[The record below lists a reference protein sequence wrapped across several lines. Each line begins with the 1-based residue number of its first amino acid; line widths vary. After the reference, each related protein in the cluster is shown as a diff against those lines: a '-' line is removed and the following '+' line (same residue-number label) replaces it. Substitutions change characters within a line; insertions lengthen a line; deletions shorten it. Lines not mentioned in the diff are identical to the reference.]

1 MKSVNFGARKITKSI
16 SILTSSSTLGTKHNI
31 MRLAVVLLMLPVAM
45 TSWAGGGSTT
55 YYARAGVAVK
65 TGSGTVYV
73 DTKSDF
79 STANNTS
86 TSTTVTYSANLSS
99 TTQNTE
105 VGPFYIKAVPATDW
119 RFDSWEFSGWST
131 NPSTSTASTN
141 GKISASE
148 TGQSQT
154 THTAKATF
162 KQISIASVSPTTV
175 TLNPTDARTSCSDY
189 TGSVAFT
196 TSNDN
201 AAAQIGTPTFTNTG
215 SGTWTA
221 TNSWAKGTST
231 VTYTFKGN
239 GYYGGSG
246 TNSGSRSNS
255 ATLTLPTAGGTSS
268 KSVTFTANFPSLVLS
283 DATENNKA
291 YPINPTT
298 DGTGTVVFPVQY
310 CDGAFDFTATITG
323 ASGGTFTPGTI
334 SFTQTDATTG
344 SGNITIPFTFNA
356 GGAEG
361 DFSATLTLTPQA
373 NTGGTAK
380 SVTITAYA
388 EAEATNDVS
397 VTTAGGVTTEYAT
410 FAAGLTA
417 ANASAGCTLKL
428 LRNIDLGTI
437 TATNNITKA
446 MTIDLNGK
454 ELRAA
459 VNATSVGVLTI
470 TAAVAVTIKD
480 SKTGGKIINEIARNS
495 EIRTIFVNKANAT
508 LTLQSGTIA
517 VNNLGQYAS
526 AANADLGV
534 AKYASCSARVIHQI
548 AGSTVNINGGKI
560 EAYGTRSVYGIVQGS
575 SAATNKAGTT
585 VLNITGGE
593 IYTEGPYSII
603 GVYAYGKV
611 NFSGGSINTH
621 VTTDMVDA
629 RYAATATQNKY
640 NGYGYGIRMEP
651 SASATATSCYAGIL
665 NMTGGTINVTN
676 DRSYNGNYPN
686 YGVMFNAGAANIA
699 SGKTATDGS
708 LSQKASAT
716 GSITGG
722 EINVTSGTQ
731 YSHGVY
737 VLGNYNSYDNT
748 HHVVQV
754 KNCKITSKAYVCA
767 YGISAWAGIN
777 TTNGGCYLG
786 DVDITDCEIY
796 CESLN
801 TTSPSPVF
809 VYATSTTIFQDAN
822 ATTAPI
828 YHGEYAVA
836 GKATINSGTFTS
848 LSKTSSAYGAATST
862 RAKTVYSDETTVAA
876 NRKLG
881 GNAEAYPIL
890 IIHGGTFKAT
900 STTTTARAVSS
911 GGYTTIDGGTFE
923 AYATTTTAQGLY
935 AVSGKLTATGVT
947 VTASA
952 TGNAYGAMADCGIPA
967 GNQAQTGFAYAGE
980 LELNNCDITATTRTA
995 TEARGVFVN
1004 ATNKLHTWAG
1014 FHTDS
1019 TSNKWAAATTA
1030 EYYRQMFPCTREGRD
1045 SVGIAIAGKATING
1059 GTIRATAATTT
1070 AYGIYAAGSQD
1081 VMLDSIA
1088 IPELTV
1094 KNATII
1100 SKTNGTTSAW
1110 GIYTQGETLVDG
1122 CDITVKPT
1130 TTTGYGI
1137 MALAANDAKATVK
1150 DTKIDVTATTSAY
1163 GIHGNVD
1170 INATHGLDR
1179 HGNFVLE
1186 DGNEVTAT
1194 TTGGNTAYGI
1204 FLNATKRAITA
1215 TTNSSYRPGDY
1226 ANAATAIVNGG
1237 KYTATASGTTAYAAA
1252 VADPVLQ
1259 GEATATPTLIING
1272 GKFKGTATSTFAD
1285 VSVNGEP
1292 GYYVLNGGYYVLDE
1306 NLDKKLGEG
1315 MNKVAVKSGTPEYTE
1330 GYRWRVTDNMTGEY
1344 VCKIKENATSYASL
1358 EEALQVVNAAPTNNW
1373 TIIMIA
1379 NYTLAKG
1386 DYVLPAKTTLLI
1398 PYYSSQTTIIG
1409 TGGKIGNPSNNVET
1423 YEAPTPLYKL
1433 TFANG
1438 VNMSVY
1444 GTIEASA
1451 ITYLSNQGLTT
1462 HGTGV
1467 VSGKFGWLYLNEGSH
1482 IDLESG
1488 STLIAWGFVTGKGEI
1503 NAKNGSKI
1511 YEDFQIGDWR
1521 GGTVESDV
1529 VDNKNGLDSKSV
1541 FVITH
1546 YYYQNVECPVTYRP
1560 GAYAYGYGGTYMYN
1574 NSFFT
1579 IEQAV
1584 PLTSPVAMVGISSA
1598 MFLMDPATAGED
1610 TWVRK
1615 EYDTETDYV
1624 NWTMNSG
1631 ASLGSI
1637 RIALNLPIV
1646 GNMDVNSSDYVLP
1659 ITSNFNVVANYGD
1672 VEISNHV
1679 CFLPGSKLTIKKE
1692 GTVTIPSSQR
1702 VFFYDQDD
1710 WSSYGGYWF
1719 NPYYSPSWKV
1729 NPRVA
1734 TIGNKASVKMP
1745 DAEVLVEGLLNVNG
1759 AIYTT
1764 SGGANIYST
1773 RENAG
1778 KVKFNSTL
1786 PAATAAVASNTNK
1799 KQSTTLFQMTGNGP
1813 NYEGKALNPAWLK
1826 NEDGT
1831 YSKPTSSNTSA
1842 GDTWVYMQSLTSDTY
1857 EWTKAS
1863 EDGCFTIRSTGDTKT
1878 YVHPSDWVA
1887 VDYVNGNNAYPS
1899 EDGTRM
1905 FVNTEA
1911 VTSSAS
1917 CKWWDV
1923 NPIPEVID
1931 GTTYY
1936 VANNEN
1942 FPNYGTYYY
1951 WDNSVSYW
1959 KPKKITVTWQNE
1971 DGTKITNGTYGDEYS
1986 FNTSPQFYGT
1996 NPKKT
2001 STAIEKYDWIGWR
2014 DAEGNIY
2021 DKNATLPRATS
2032 NVTYTAYFNTTKYQY
2047 TITFKNDDNSDLW
2060 AGLVD
2065 AGTTGAELQ
2074 ALFEQKYNE
2083 KTGNTIPQKAPTI
2096 DKVFSFSAWDKTLD
2110 IVTAAATYT
2119 ASYTWVTRQY
2129 TITFLNYNAVDVL
2142 YTVDVDYNTRPTYS
2156 GVTPFRAN
2164 TSAYSYDWTGWQQGS
2179 NTYGTSATLPVVTGN
2194 ISYIATFEQT
2204 ELQYQVFFKRQD
2216 GSIIDAPKFS
2226 YEETPS
2232 AFPANPTMV
2241 STVSTD
2247 YTFREWSPATL
2258 APVTEDG
2265 MVYTALFDESVRQYT
2280 AHFVNYNGTTLN
2292 ADQTIGY
2299 NTVPTYTGTTPIKPN
2314 DSRNSYEFSGWAWAA
2329 GDGWEAGSV
2338 GAGETLP
2345 AIRGEITFTAQYT
2358 PTLLQ
2363 FDVIYQRE
2371 DGFVILRDKKKWGE
2385 TTAFPTTFTGAT
2397 SGLDYDD
2404 ETYSYTFD
2412 HWSPAAVVTPVTAD
2426 ATYTAYY
2433 NRSIKTYSIT
2443 TIGISPAGYGSVSP
2457 ASLSGIPGGSA
2468 ITVNGNTLTVNGATI
2483 TATPAAADAQYTYT
2497 FDHWNN
2503 VPATITGNIST
2514 IEAVFTRTVNTYTV
2528 TWQNADGTVLETD
2541 ENVEYGTTPTYDS
2554 ATPTKDADADGVY
2567 TFNTWTPAVGAITGN
2582 TTYTATFSSVAP
2594 VASVTV
2600 SGATTYYATVA
2611 DAIAFANGKTNAEVT
2626 ILKDATVT
2634 SEIAITAAMTID
2646 LNGKTVSST
2655 LATATGVF
2663 KINAS
2668 GKTVTINGAGG
2679 TISHTANAG
2688 VFGIYA
2694 GSGTLN
2700 MTDVTVIADG
2710 STSVRGIYVR
2720 GASGSTATVTLTDV
2734 TVEARTSAA
2743 NNIAVYTYAYT
2754 DVTINSGTYTTTTGT
2769 GTRYAVYARSE
2780 TGSKITIK
2788 GGKFNGTDK
2797 DVYKNGDNATISI
2810 SGGYYVHQNNIG
2822 NYCVANH
2829 YVLPLTGKDPY
2840 KYEVAEAYTVS
2851 FINEG
2856 TTLQSG
2862 YVKKGATPTYTGST
2876 PTKDADA
2883 QYTYSFNGWTP
2894 AIEPVTSAQEYTAT
2908 YSSTINKYSVT
2919 FNLQGHGA
2927 DIDAQTID
2935 YDSRVT
2941 KPTDPTDAE
2950 YDFGGWFKEET
2961 CTTPWNFENDV
2972 VSGAIVLYAKWTIKK
2987 YTLTV
2992 NVNDASYGTVS
3003 QATITDVPHGS
3014 TVTLN
3019 GSQFT
3024 VNGTTV
3030 TATPVANT
3038 EQYSYA
3044 FSSWT
3049 NLPETITG
3057 DVTVTANFTRTTN
3070 SYTITFKDGDG
3081 KTIQSTDWE
3090 YGITP
3095 SYTGSTPTKTS
3106 DGTYS
3111 YTFNGSWSDGENTY
3125 LTDNLPAVTGTATY
3139 TAQFNATA
3147 LDFGPYLD
3155 IVDWTSQG
3163 EIVVNTNGMTV
3174 AEVSSTNPSNWQIV
3188 VNGTT
3193 YTKDNREGDR
3203 TVTMDISSLNLTAG
3217 GKLVIE
3223 TKDGNTDQV
3232 DSHHEY
3238 TVPMIFDGNAT
3249 LSGTTSESIVYVRS
3263 GTLTVNSDLT
3273 VGKIYV
3279 SPGAELKINSGN
3291 TLAVG
3296 TLVMRTET
3304 TVNDY
3309 YRAPILTNEGTLDAE
3324 KLYYSRIVRD
3334 RSQAFQIAFPLAVDL
3349 TRTIYSNGKTATLLT
3364 DYSIMQYDAQ
3374 SRADNGLQGGDV
3386 RNWKALPEGTTSLD
3400 ANKGY
3405 QLLSTSKFYT
3415 EYYFPVTYTN
3425 AVNEGGRTVNI
3436 SAYTKSGEGNGT
3448 AADQGWN
3455 YIVLPYTTYYECK
3468 YETDGQ
3474 GGADPTK
3481 LIKISRLMDDN
3492 KSFYQEVASWLYPT
3506 EPFYYQTSSS
3516 GRLVFGNDYLSF
3528 QASGNNAPRLEM
3540 KGTDGLATQW
3550 LRLYYGNE
3558 AGQNGF
3564 PLGDYRSGFDQ
3575 TNIYL
3580 NPTYNEEYEVGL
3592 DIAKQS
3598 TTGERAFIYTSAAC
3612 GDLAFAALPDT
3623 TAEKGVSLTV
3633 FSPKKQDML
3642 FSLDRS
3648 LPLSRLSQ
3656 LWLIDQELGV
3666 ATNLLENDY
3675 EYLAEEGTTSGRFI
3689 LRAVFNKDEVPTELT
3704 EQLSD
3709 GSSMD
3714 EIDIKVS
3721 GSDITLTGLRQ
3732 GEMVRLYDAVGKL
3745 VSESRAGQDGVA
3757 TLKATT
3763 AGTYL
3768 IQTPRLRK
3776 TVSVVSL

>member
-45 TSWAGGGSTT
+45 MAWASSNKDYKSTLT
-55 YYARAGVAVK
+55 VSVK
-65 TGSGTVYV
+65 TGAGTVYV
-73 DTKSDF
+73 GKTTSYEGGNDTNSKAY
-79 STANNTS
+79 TQTTS
-86 TSTTVTYSANLSS
+86 GTSAAIHTFCIN
-99 TTQNTE
+99 
-105 VGPFYIKAVPATDW
+105 AVPATDY
-119 RFDSWEFSGWST
+119 RFSGWTFGGTWST
-131 NPSTSTASTN
+131 QPSATTATTSGTMSSGTTAVTATAQ
-141 GKISASE
+141 AS
-148 TGQSQT
+148 
-154 THTAKATF
+154 F
-162 KQISIASVSPTTV
+162 VLISIASVSPTTV
-175 TLNPTDARTSCSDY
+175 TISPTDARTSCSDY
-189 TGSVAFT
+189 TGSVVFT

-201 AAAQIGTPTFTNTG
+201 AVSQIGTPTFTNTG
-215 SGTWTA
+215 SGSWTA
-221 TNSWAKGTST
+221 SKDWAAGTST

-255 ATLTLPTAGGTSS
+255 ATLTLPTVGGTSS

-283 DATENNKA
+283 DAAENNTA
-291 YPINPTT
+291 YPINPTS

-334 SFTQTDATTG
+334 SFTQTDAATG
-344 SGNITIPFTFNA
+344 SGNITVPFTFNA

-361 DFSATLTLTPQA
+361 NFSATLTLTPQA

-397 VTTAGGVTTEYAT
+397 VTTLAGVETEYAT
-410 FAAGLTA
+410 WAQGLAA
-417 ANASAGCTLKL
+417 ANASAGSTLTL
-428 LRNIDLGTI
+428 LRNIDLTSTYGI
-437 TATNNITKA
+437 TSTQGITQ
-446 MTIDLNGK
+446 TFTLDLNGK
-454 ELRAA
+454 TLSGAINGSILNPKTA
-459 VNATSVGVLTI
+459 GKTFTI
-470 TAAVAVTIKD
+470 RD
-480 SKTGGKIINEIARNS
+480 SKTGGKIVNESSYNGIIYVINISAG
-495 EIRTIFVNKANAT
+495 TVN
-508 LTLQSGTIA
+508 LESGTIYCHNTA
-517 VNNLGQYAS
+517 QY
-526 AANADLGV
+526 
-534 AKYASCSARVIHQI
+534 
-548 AGSTVNINGGKI
+548 
-560 EAYGTRSVYGIVQGS
+560 AYGTTGHTDGTANLVSMQAHAIKM
-575 SAATNKAGTT
+575 AATTTLNISGGKVHALCSRNSNAIYQESSKANNT

-593 IYTEGPYSII
+593 ILGEGPSNVFGIH
-603 GVYAYGKV
+603 AWGKV
-611 NFSGGSINTH
+611 NISGGTVSVLVNDDVVDGNTTYSSDYWNDYTLH
-621 VTTDMVDA
+621 
-629 RYAATATQNKY
+629 RYGYAIHMYATSNATQANNY
-640 NGYGYGIRMEP
+640 FGTLTI
-651 SASATATSCYAGIL
+651 
-665 NMTGGTINVTN
+665 TGGTINATN
-676 DRSYNGNYPN
+676 VNKTLNGTTPQTEHTYAI
-686 YGVMFNAGAANIA
+686 YMDI
-699 SGKTATDGS
+699 
-708 LSQKASAT
+708 SAT
-716 GSITGG
+716 GAGAGKTGPDGTKVMKACAIGSMENATINVDHTGVQAYGVFVRGSYNSFNNTTTPFIIKNSI
-722 EINVTSGTQ
+722 INVTAYQTAF
-731 YSHGVY
+731 GVY
-737 VLGNYNSYDNT
+737 SD
-748 HHVVQV
+748 
-754 KNCKITSKAYVCA
+754 AYVNWSSTLTA
-767 YGISAWAGIN
+767 LTG
-777 TTNGGCYLG
+777 NGGCTNG
-786 DVDITDCEIY
+786 DVELTNVTINSTTTGGTGAY
-796 CESLN
+796 CAWANAISGTVAN
-801 TTSPSPVF
+801 AKATTGS
-809 VYATSTTIFQDAN
+809 TSTGN
-822 ATTAPI
+822 AT
-828 YHGEYAVA
+828 YFGEYAVA
-836 GKATINSGTFTS
+836 GKLTVNSGTYTATAA
-848 LSKTSSAYGAATST
+848 TSSAYAIGSAD
-862 RAKTVYSDETTVAA
+862 RAKTVRNVNGVFASRDASTDPDGS
-876 NRKLG
+876 LG
-881 GNAEAYPIL
+881 GNAEAYPEL
-890 IIHGGTFKAT
+890 YIHGGTFKAKT
-900 STTTTARAVSS
+900 LSAGTARAVKS
-911 GGYTTIDGGTFE
+911 GGTTVIDGGTFE
-923 AYATTTTAQGLY
+923 ADAATSSSVAIAVHSGKTI
-935 AVSGKLTATGVT
+935 VSGVT
-947 VTASA
+947 MT
-952 TGNAYGAMADCGIPA
+952 
-967 GNQAQTGFAYAGE
+967 AYANTDANAVYVPATVSEYSLFDFAGE
-980 LELNNCDITATTRTA
+980 VELNNCVATVVTRTA
-995 TEARGVFVN
+995 ENARGVYVN
-1004 ATNKLHTWAG
+1004 SATRTYTLAQFNTAKEANN
-1014 FHTDS
+1014 S
-1019 TSNKWAAATTA
+1019 TYKTYGDYW
-1030 EYYRQMFPCTREGRD
+1030 Q
-1045 SVGIAIAGKATING
+1045 VGTKAISGKATING
-1059 GTIRATAATTT
+1059 GSYTVKSATKNAYGVLLTTNALSTDGTAKADGEIIARNATFIVQTLNGAT
-1070 AYGIYAAGSQD
+1070 AYGIQAGG
-1081 VMLDSIA
+1081 
-1088 IPELTV
+1088 
-1094 KNATII
+1094 KAT
-1100 SKTNGTTSAW
+1100 
-1110 GIYTQGETLVDG
+1110 VDG
-1122 CDITVKPT
+1122 CNLTVTASTSDARGVYSLDEKTIVKNSTIT
-1130 TTTGYGI
+1130 TTTSTSGSYGTI
-1137 MALAANDAKATVK
+1137 GSAVVASNGVERVADFELSGNTISSTAGTETAYAIYMTGASGGPYATDYFTGSMALAA
-1150 DTKIDVTATTSAY
+1150 TA
-1163 GIHGNVD
+1163 V
-1170 INATHGLDR
+1170 
-1179 HGNFVLE
+1179 V
-1186 DGNEVTAT
+1186 
-1194 TTGGNTAYGI
+1194 
-1204 FLNATKRAITA
+1204 
-1215 TTNSSYRPGDY
+1215 NSGTYS
-1226 ANAATAIVNGG
+1226 ANAST
-1237 KYTATASGTTAYAAA
+1237 KTAYAAG
-1252 VADPVLQ
+1252 VADPLLKN
-1259 GEATATPTLIING
+1259 EATATPSIVIND
-1272 GKFKGTATSTFAD
+1272 GKFKGTATSTYAD
-1285 VSVNGEP
+1285 VSVAGEP
-1292 GYYVLNGGYYVLDE
+1292 GYFVLNGGYYVKDE

-1330 GYRWRVTDNMTGEY
+1330 GYRYRVTDNMTGEY

-1521 GGTVESDV
+1521 GGTVESNV
-1529 VDNKNGLDSKSV
+1529 VDNKNGLNSKSV

-1574 NSFFT
+1574 NSFIT

-1659 ITSNFNVVANYGD
+1659 ITSNFNIVANYGD

-1764 SGGANIYST
+1764 AGGANIYST

-1799 KQSTTLFQMTGNGP
+1799 NQSTTLFQMTGNGP
-1813 NYEGKALNPAWLK
+1813 NYVGKALNPAWLK

-1831 YSKPTSSNTSA
+1831 YSKPTSSNTSS

-1923 NPIPEVID
+1923 NPKPEVID

-1959 KPKKITVTWQNE
+1959 KPKKITVTWQDEN
-1971 DGTKITNGTYGDEYS
+1971 GTKITNGTYGDEYN
-1986 FNTSPQFYGT
+1986 FNTSPQFFGT

-2001 STAIEKYDWIGWR
+2001 ATNIEKYDWIGWR
-2014 DAEGNIY
+2014 DEDGNIY

-2032 NVTYTAYFNTTKYQY
+2032 DVTYTAYFNTTKYQY

-2065 AGTTGAELQ
+2065 AGTTGTELQ
-2074 ALFEQKYNE
+2074 TLFETKYNE

-2096 DKVFSFSAWDKTLD
+2096 DKVFTFSAWDKTLAT
-2110 IVTAAATYT
+2110 VTAAATYT
-2119 ASYTWVTRQY
+2119 ASYTWETRKY
-2129 TITFLNYNAVDVL
+2129 TVTFLNYNAVDEL
-2142 YTVDVDYNTRPTYS
+2142 YSVEVAYNTRPVYPDNA
-2156 GVTPFRAN
+2156 VRPFRAN

-2179 NTYGTSATLPVVTGN
+2179 NTYSTSATLPVVTGN
-2194 ISYIATFEQT
+2194 ISYIATFAQT

-2232 AFPANPTMV
+2232 AFPANPTMA
-2241 STVSTD
+2241 STVSTV

-2258 APVTEDG
+2258 VPVTEDG

-2292 ADQTIGY
+2292 ADQTINY
-2299 NTVPTYTGTTPIKPN
+2299 NTVPAYTGTTPIKPN
-2314 DSRNSYEFSGWAWAA
+2314 DSRNSYEFSGWAWTA

-2338 GAGETLP
+2338 GLGEALP
-2345 AIRGEITFTAQYT
+2345 AIKGEITFTAQYT

-2385 TTAFPTTFTGAT
+2385 STAFPTTYTGAI
-2397 SGLDYDD
+2397 SGLNYED
-2404 ETYSYTFD
+2404 ELYSYTFD
-2412 HWSPAAVVTPVTAD
+2412 HWSPATVVNPVITD

-2443 TIGISPAGYGSVSP
+2443 TVGISPAGYGSVSP

-2503 VPATITGNIST
+2503 VPATIAGNIST
-2514 IEAVFTRTVNTYTV
+2514 IEAVFTRTINSYTV
-2528 TWQNADGTVLETD
+2528 TWKNADGTVLETD

-2600 SGATTYYATVA
+2600 SGATTYYATIA
-2611 DAIAFANGKTNAEVT
+2611 DAITFANGKTNAEVT

-2668 GKTVTINGAGG
+2668 GKTVTINGEG
-2679 TISHTANAG
+2679 TINHTAAAG
-2688 VFGIYA
+2688 VFGLNVVA
-2694 GSGTLN
+2694 GTLN
-2700 MTDVTVIADG
+2700 MTGGTVEVDG
-2710 STSVRGIYVR
+2710 ESGNPRGVYVK
-2720 GASGSTATVTLTDV
+2720 GSSGSTAIVNLTDV
-2734 TVEARTSAA
+2734 TVESNSSG
-2743 NNIAVYTYAYT
+2743 NNSIAVYTYGYT
-2754 DVTINSGTYTTTTGT
+2754 DVTINSGTYRATASSSSA
-2769 GTRYAVYARSE
+2769 RYAVFARNAA
-2780 TGSKITIK
+2780 GSKITIN

-2797 DVYKNGDNATISI
+2797 DVYKGGANATISI

-2822 NYCVANH
+2822 DYCVANH
-2829 YVLPLTGKDPY
+2829 YVLPLTGEDPY
-2840 KYEVAEAYTVS
+2840 KYEVAEAYKVYWDATTNGGNCDVPYTV
-2851 FINEG
+2851 
-2856 TTLQSG
+2856 
-2862 YVKKGATPTYTGST
+2862 VKKG
-2876 PTKDADA
+2876 
-2883 QYTYSFNGWTP
+2883 
-2894 AIEPVTSAQEYTAT
+2894 
-2908 YSSTINKYSVT
+2908 STIGSAISSLPVATKENYT
-2919 FNLQGHGA
+2919 F
-2927 DIDAQTID
+2927 D
-2935 YDSRVT
+2935 
-2941 KPTDPTDAE
+2941 
-2950 YDFGGWFKEET
+2950 GWF
-2961 CTTPWNFENDV
+2961 TTSTGTGNQVALGSIINSE
-2972 VSGAIVLYAKWTIKK
+2972 ITYYARFSPIT

-3003 QATITDVPHGS
+3003 QATIIDVPHGS

-3024 VNGTTV
+3024 VNSTTV
-3030 TATPVANT
+3030 TATPAANT
-3038 EQYSYA
+3038 AQYSYA

-3090 YGITP
+3090 YGSTP
-3095 SYTGSTPTKTS
+3095 TYTGSTPTKKN

-3111 YTFNGSWSDGENTY
+3111 YTFNDWWSDGEDTY
-3125 LTDNLPAVTGTATY
+3125 LTANLPAVTGTATY

-3155 IVDWTSQG
+3155 IVDWTSDG
-3163 EIVVNTNGMTV
+3163 KILVNTNGMTV

-3203 TVTMDISSLNLTAG
+3203 TLTIDVSSLNLKVG
-3217 GKLVIE
+3217 DKLIIE

-3238 TVPMIFDGNAT
+3238 IVPMIFDGNAT

-3263 GTLTVNSDLT
+3263 GTLIVNSDLT

-3279 SPGAELKINSGN
+3279 SPGAELNINSDKKLTVN
-3291 TLAVG
+3291 

-3324 KLYYSRIVRD
+3324 KLYYSRIVCD

-3349 TRTIYSNGKTATLLT
+3349 TKTIYSNGKTAKLLT
-3364 DYSIMQYDAQ
+3364 DYSIMYYDAQ
-3374 SRADNGLQGGDV
+3374 SRADNGLQGGDI
-3386 RNWKALPEGTTSLD
+3386 RNWIALPEGTTSLE

-3415 EYYFPVTYTN
+3415 EYYFPVTYTD
-3425 AVNEGGRTVNI
+3425 AVNDGGRTVNI

-3516 GRLVFGNDYLSF
+3516 GRLVFGNDYLLF

-3540 KGTDGLATQW
+3540 KGTDGVATQW

-3580 NPTYNEEYEVGL
+3580 NPAYSEEYEVGL
-3592 DIAKQS
+3592 DMAKQS
-3598 TTGERAFIYTSAAC
+3598 TTGERAFIYTSAVC

-3623 TAEKGVSLTV
+3623 TAERGISLTV

-3714 EIDIKVS
+3714 EIDVKVS
-3721 GSDITLTGLRQ
+3721 GSDITLTGLRH